1 MSSSPSR
8 DLRVTNLV
16 VDDIAVIR
24 RRLAT
29 PLVISN
35 LVETGSL
42 VVGGKLITD
51 NTHLVN
57 SDGVST
63 DKAVVRWD
71 GVTGEIVQNSII
83 TLSDTGLFN
92 IVNSESTIQ
101 INSQDVVRVDPAE
114 LSTYI
119 GIDSGSP
126 VFASAQCVCVGQN
139 AGNGFNNNGANVAIG
154 YNSLAVAANSGSNV
168 ALGNRSMEDA
178 FNSSNNTALGR
189 QTLGSITNAQNNV
202 AIGSITGLSL
212 LSGNCNTLVGTSIG
226 SLTNPTSGT
235 DNTVVGCGASF
246 QTGRLNSIVIGRGAV
261 SQAMDNQIT
270 IGNATFHNN
279 TTINPSVVVNPAI
292 LGNVGSGPLVA
303 AQNKWFRIGIG
314 TQIYYI
320 PLWQ

>member
-1 MSSSPSR
+1 MSSSPPR

-92 IVNSESTIQ
+92 TVNSESTLQ
-101 INSQDVVRVDPAE
+101 IDSQDVVRVDTAA
-114 LSTYI
+114 LSTYV
-119 GIDSGSP
+119 GVNSGPP
-126 VFASAQCVCVGQN
+126 VIAPVQCVCVGHN
-139 AGNGFNNNGANVAIG
+139 AGTGFNNNGGNVAIG
-154 YNSLAVAANSGSNV
+154 YNSLHAAINSGFNTAV
-168 ALGNRSMEDA
+168 GNRAMETA
-178 FNSSNNTALGR
+178 TNSGNNTVVGR
-189 QTLGSITNAQNNV
+189 QALGSITNCQNNTV
-202 AIGSITGLSL
+202 MGSLAGLAL
-212 LSGNCNTLVGTSIG
+212 TSGNCNTLIGHSIG
-226 SLTNPTSGT
+226 GASSG
-235 DNTVVGCGASF
+235 DNNTVVGCGADF
-246 QTGRLNSIVIGRGAV
+246 QTGRTNCIVLGFNAT
-261 SQAMDNQIT
+261 SMAMDNQIT
-270 IGNATFHNN
+270 IGDPTFHNN
-279 TTINPSVVVNPAI
+279 ATITPTVVVNPAT
-292 LGNVGSGPLVA
+292 LANVGSGPLTA